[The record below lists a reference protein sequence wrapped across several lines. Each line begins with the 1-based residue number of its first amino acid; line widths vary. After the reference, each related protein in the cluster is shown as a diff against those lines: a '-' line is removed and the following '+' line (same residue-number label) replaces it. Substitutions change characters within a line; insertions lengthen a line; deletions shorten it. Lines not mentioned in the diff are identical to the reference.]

1 MKSELPPAI
10 SLKRVSHW
18 YGNRQVLDDLTF
30 DVEPGKVTTLI
41 GNNGVGKSTVIRLI
55 MGLLDPTRGSCKT
68 LGQLANEMT
77 PETLQRI
84 GFAVEG
90 HSIPKNFSVAQTEK
104 FCSFNRPK
112 WDHDR
117 FRQILS
123 HFGISYTQRNGH
135 LSRGQRAGVSL
146 ACVLSGSPE
155 LLILDDPALGL
166 DPVNRRAL
174 NETILDFVASPLDES
189 SQRTVLLTSH
199 QLDDV
204 ERISDNIAIIAQ
216 GKLCVNTSLDI
227 FQSRIAA
234 YSIPLTNRKKQTELA
249 KLIRSEIPG
258 LLEIR
263 LLSNQLI
270 ATLVTPESQLQ
281 HLTELQSRI
290 GTELEPCNL
299 SLEDM
304 VIPYLNTNRL
314 SHSVFFGSV
323 DGEPK
328 L

>member
-1 MKSELPPAI
+1 MNSNLPPAI

-55 MGLLDPTRGSCKT
+55 MGLLDPTRGSCTT
-68 LGQLANEMT
+68 LGKPSNEMT

-84 GFAVEG
+84 GFTVEG
-90 HSIPKNFSVAQTEK
+90 HSLPKNLSVGQTEK
-104 FCSFNRPK
+104 FCALNRPK

-123 HFGISYTQRNGH
+123 HFGISYTQKNGH

-155 LLILDDPALGL
+155 ILILDDPALGL

-174 NETILDFVASPLDES
+174 NETILDFVACALDES

-216 GKLCVNTSLDI
+216 GKLWVNTSIDN

-234 YSIPLTNRKKQTELA
+234 FAIPAVGHQRQAELTN
-249 KLIRSEIPG
+249 LIRTKIPD
-258 LLEIR
+258 LLETR
-263 LLSNQLI
+263 PLSNQLI
-270 ATLVTPESQLQ
+270 ATFVQDENQLSTRQ
-281 HLTELQSRI
+281 EIENAVGEEVEPWDLT
-290 GTELEPCNL
+290 
-299 SLEDM
+299 LEDM
-304 VIPYLNTNRL
+304 VIHYLSDRKNESIQNQANVVR
-314 SHSVFFGSV
+314 SA
-323 DGEPK
+323 K